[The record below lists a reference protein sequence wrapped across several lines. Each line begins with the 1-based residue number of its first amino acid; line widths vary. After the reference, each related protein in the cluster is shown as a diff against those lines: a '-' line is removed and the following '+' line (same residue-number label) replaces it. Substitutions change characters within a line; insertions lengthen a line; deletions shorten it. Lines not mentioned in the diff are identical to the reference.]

1 MLNTKESRVMRKCSL
16 GTTKGTTWRYVD
28 YEGEH
33 GDECG
38 QPPRVQRVL
47 HDAALLPPDPLE
59 FFLYLT
65 IFLIL
70 PFFLI

>member
-1 MLNTKESRVMRKCSL
+1 MKKDSL
-16 GTTKGTTWRYVD
+16 GTTKGTTWRHVD

-33 GDECG
+33 GYECG

-59 FFLYLT
+59 HFF
-65 IFLIL
+65 I
-70 PFFLI
+70 

>member
-1 MLNTKESRVMRKCSL
+1 MRKCSL

-47 HDAALLPPDPLE
+47 HDPALLASDPLE
-59 FFLYLT
+59 HFFS
-65 IFLIL
+65 
-70 PFFLI
+70 